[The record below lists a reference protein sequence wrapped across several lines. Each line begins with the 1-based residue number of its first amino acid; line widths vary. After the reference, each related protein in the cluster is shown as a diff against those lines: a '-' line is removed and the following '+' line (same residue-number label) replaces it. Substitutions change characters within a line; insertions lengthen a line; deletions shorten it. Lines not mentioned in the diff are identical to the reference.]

1 MADEDTLKL
10 MHYIIHLDK
19 MIGKG
24 AFGKVYDCTD
34 IENKNK
40 ELCAKV
46 FRYLI
51 KDNYRKNRWW
61 KNIKRN

>member
-1 MADEDTLKL
+1 
-10 MHYIIHLDK
+10 

-34 IENKNK
+34 IDNKNK

-46 FRYLI
+46 LKISNKRLLQ
-51 KDNYRKNRWW
+51 RK
-61 KNIKRN
+61 